1 MRIDGHTRLIAHLG
15 FPTASFKAPL
25 IYNPWFSR
33 HGVNAVVVPM
43 GVTAHDYPAFLSA
56 LRTSSNFHGALV
68 TMPHKITTCAL
79 VDRLSKRALIAGACN
94 AILKLPDGQLLGDQ
108 FDGAGFVTGLKR
120 KGQEVSG
127 KRALLIGCGGVGSA
141 IAASLAEAG
150 IAELRLFDAL
160 PSAAL
165 SLQQRLHMYFPLLDT
180 VISGNDPADLH
191 MVINASPLGMQADD
205 ALPIDITRLSSQS
218 FVGDVVLTQDIT
230 PLLQAA
236 LDKGCR
242 IQTGSDMLVEMIPE
256 YLRFFGFGSAS
267 VDELRLLFSLSNN
280 DQPGHSSSVK

>member
-43 GVTAHDYPAFLSA
+43 GVKAVDYSAFLSA

-68 TMPHKITTCAL
+68 TMPHKLSTCSL
-79 VDRLSKRALIAGACN
+79 VDQLSTRAQVAGACN

-108 FDGAGFVTGLKR
+108 FDGTGFVASIRR
-120 KGQEVSG
+120 KGLDVSG
-127 KRALLIGCGGVGSA
+127 KTALLVGCGGVGSA
-141 IAASLAEAG
+141 IAASLAQAG
-150 IAELRLFDAL
+150 LGLLRLYDPL
-160 PSAAL
+160 PGPAL
-165 SLQQRLHMYFPLLDT
+165 SLQQRLKTYFPVLETELRDT
-180 VISGNDPADLH
+180 DPTGMDV
-191 MVINASPLGMQADD
+191 VINASPLGMQADD

-218 FVGDVVLTQDIT
+218 FVGDVVLTKEIT

-242 IQTGSDMLVEMIPE
+242 IQTGSDMLIEMIPE
-256 YLRFFGFGSAS
+256 YLSFFGFGSAS
-267 VDELRLLFSLSNN
+267 ANELRLIWEQSASDKPN
-280 DQPGHSSSVK
+280 Q